1 MKFNF
6 TRPESGLRTVC
17 ALSLLGLVLLHPQ
30 LNAQSAGETSPAQA
44 TDPLE
49 TEGQEPTV
57 RETPDANAAGDV
69 AGDPRPEDAQV
80 QTPRPAEA
88 PGLQAEDDEFTVR
101 LDVDQIR
108 ESGGMLIYVLL
119 GMSVVAFALI
129 IYFFV
134 TLNTSRITPSAFLRD
149 VDVMLKQG
157 RFEEARNVCNKNGSP
172 AASIVLAAV
181 NYVDRM
187 DRADPDLLRQV
198 VEGEGIRQASRLQ
211 SQITYLMDIG
221 VIAPMVG
228 LLGTVMG
235 MLTSFSAVALDI
247 HKAKP
252 MELANGVSTALVTTA
267 AGLMVAIPAMMFYSF
282 FRGRVAKLIAGME
295 LAATNV
301 ITLLTHRT
309 PRA

>member
-1 MKFNF
+1 MNFKF
-6 TRPESGLRTVC
+6 TCPKSSMRVLG
-17 ALSLLGLVLLHPQ
+17 ALLLFGVAFLPLHVAAQNAEDAPPPQ
-30 LNAQSAGETSPAQA
+30 EAPAVTAPQTSPPPPA
-44 TDPLE
+44 
-49 TEGQEPTV
+49 
-57 RETPDANAAGDV
+57 DV
-69 AGDPRPEDAQV
+69 
-80 QTPRPAEA
+80 
-88 PGLQAEDDEFTVR
+88 PGIQAEEDEFIVR

-119 GMSVVAFALI
+119 AMSVVAFALI

-134 TLNTSRITPSAFLRD
+134 TLNTSRVTPSAFLRD
-149 VDVMLKQG
+149 VEVMLKQG
-157 RFEEARNVCNKNGSP
+157 RFEEARNACNKNGSP
-172 AASIVLAAV
+172 AADIVLAAV

-187 DRADPDLLRQV
+187 DKADPDLLRQV

-282 FRGRVAKLIAGME
+282 FRGRVAKLTAGME

-309 PRA
+309 PRT